1 MESDQPAMPLAVA
14 ATPNACDTFWVVKY
28 WYMGGRGHLGPVHP
42 TAVVTQGSAPV
53 PLTSK
58 APQE

>member
-42 TAVVTQGSAPV
+42 TAVVTQG
-53 PLTSK
+53 
-58 APQE
+58 